1 MTNDPRLNVSG
12 AAMLDNRRTA
22 ADIVSAMTRELAFG
36 LLLLT

>member
-1 MTNDPRLNVSG
+1 MSASVNVPGG
-12 AAMLDNRRTA
+12 ATLDNRRTA